1 MTFPVIL
8 EAQNIRKV
16 YRLGKVE
23 VPALRGAELKIDKG
37 EFVAVLGPS
46 GSGKST
52 LLHIL
57 GGLDKP
63 DSGKVLIEGTDLSN
77 LDEHKLAQ
85 FRLEKVGFVFQFY
98 NLIPRLTALRNVEL
112 PLALANITEDESI
125 KKAKDIIEAVGLKE
139 RLNHRP
145 HELSAGEQQRVAI
158 ARALVNDPDVVL
170 ADEPT
175 GNLDTR
181 TGLEIIQLMEKL
193 NKERDQ
199 TFLIATHDQ
208 NIAEASDRI
217 IRLKDGLIEKNLGT
231 W

>member
-1 MTFPVIL
+1 MTLTVIL
-8 EAQNIRKV
+8 EAQNIGKI
-16 YRLGKVE
+16 YTLGEVE

-37 EFVAVLGPS
+37 EFAAVLGPS

-63 DSGKVLIEGTDLSN
+63 DSGKVLIEGTDLSD

-125 KKAKDIIEAVGLKE
+125 KRAKDILEAVGLKE

-208 NIAEASDRI
+208 NIAEASDRV

>member
-1 MTFPVIL
+1 MTLTAIL
-8 EAQNIRKV
+8 EAQNIGKV
-16 YRLGKVE
+16 YRLGRVE
-23 VPALRGAELKIDKG
+23 VAALRGAELKIDKG
-37 EFVAVLGPS
+37 ELVAVLGPS

-52 LLHIL
+52 VLHIL

-77 LDEHKLAQ
+77 LDEDELAQ

-112 PLALANITEDESI
+112 PLALANITEEESI
-125 KKAKDIIEAVGLKE
+125 QKAESILEVVGLKE

-145 HELSAGEQQRVAI
+145 YELSAGEQQRVAI
-158 ARALVNDPDVVL
+158 ARALVNNPEIVL

-175 GNLDTR
+175 GNLDTK
-181 TGLEIIQLMEKL
+181 TSLDIIHLMKKL
-193 NKERDQ
+193 NKERNQ
-199 TFLIATHDQ
+199 TFLIATHDS
-208 NIAEASDRI
+208 NIAEASDRLI
-217 IRLKDGLIEKNLGT
+217 HIKDGLTEKNPEN